1 MSNENLNANTTL
13 DKVLGYVD
21 SPFKLISILV
31 MGLVAFAGYFVWV
44 NQAVLIGAYQE
55 SKRMPVIHED
65 RVDDASALLFKH
77 TGTTFVAI
85 FKVNP
90 LLGNRVLYRLYTK
103 DGRNKEL
110 EGIDV
115 GLFTAN
121 HSNNNDVVALMA
133 GETPCGPYLRPQ
145 SELGLWYIQQGT
157 AYTCRIS
164 VPPDM
169 SRFIGQITIGWPAQ
183 PENMEHIKSMMMI
196 ASTILM
202 KKGI

>member
-31 MGLVAFAGYFVWV
+31 MGLVAFAGYFVWTH
-44 NQAVLIGAYQE
+44 QAVLIGAYQE
-55 SKRMPVIHED
+55 SKRMPVIYED
-65 RVDDASALLFKH
+65 RVDDAAALLFKH
-77 TGTTFVAI
+77 TGATFVAI

-103 DGRNKEL
+103 DGRTKEL
-110 EGIDV
+110 EGMDV

-121 HSNNNDVVALMA
+121 HANNNDVVALMA
-133 GETPCGPYLRPQ
+133 GETPCGQYLRPQ
-145 SELGLWYIQQGT
+145 SELGLWYIQQGIT
-157 AYTCRIS
+157 YTCRIS

-169 SRFIGQITIGWPAQ
+169 SRFIGQITVGWPKQ
-183 PENMEHIKSMMMI
+183 PENMEHIKSMLMI